1 VKNGTT
7 DTHELER
14 ALRAPA
20 TDDEAAARAAARAA
34 SRAAEEGLA
43 DVAYATA
50 DTPLGSLLVASTRRG
65 LVRVAF
71 PQERPDDILGE
82 LAVRISPRV
91 LEAPERLDEVRREL
105 EQYFEHKRH
114 DFELPLDWRLSRG
127 FRRRVLRNTARLP
140 YGETAT
146 YAEMAARAGNPR
158 AYRAAGSALGSN
170 PIPVVVPCHRV
181 VQTGGGLGGYGGGLD
196 VKEYLLRLE
205 GAL

>member
-1 VKNGTT
+1 MKNSTT
-7 DTHELER
+7 TNQLER

-20 TDDEAAARAAARAA
+20 RDDEAAARAAARAA

-50 DTPLGSLLVASTRRG
+50 DTPLGSLLLASTWRG

-71 PQERPDDILGE
+71 AQERPDDVLDE

-105 EQYFEHKRH
+105 EQYFERERR

-127 FRRRVLRNTARLP
+127 FRRRVLRNTARVP
-140 YGETAT
+140 YGKTAT
-146 YAEMAARAGNPR
+146 YAEMAARAGNPH

-181 VQTGGGLGGYGGGLD
+181 VQTGGGLGGYGGGVD